1 MTRGGGA
8 GMHEA
13 GCTSAADPRPLGT
26 LLGLKAVTPACFAC
40 HRGRSPISEAS
51 ADEATACQ
59 DLKSRG
65 RASCTVHDCVQGCL
79 TESDTAAATLGA
91 CTVRRV
97 KNQWV
102 FEIVRSQD
110 MGRGAFSAHR
120 ALRAAPA
127 FAFLAL
133 CEDMSRL
140 HSGRRYAQKAYVNIG
155 ATLIQDL

>member
-1 MTRGGGA
+1 M
-8 GMHEA
+8 
-13 GCTSAADPRPLGT
+13 
-26 LLGLKAVTPACFAC
+26 
-40 HRGRSPISEAS
+40 
-51 ADEATACQ
+51 
-59 DLKSRG
+59 KSRG

-79 TESDTAAATLGA
+79 TESDTSAATLGA

-97 KNQWV
+97 KNQWL
-102 FEIVRSQD
+102 FGIVRSQD
-110 MGRGAFSAHR
+110 VGTGTFSAHR